1 MAFTTIDGDT
11 SWQDLAIAQ
20 EIRTA
25 YNKRRT
31 ACGLS
36 LMDDPTEAS
45 TVSSFI
51 IAVQTGIEEMATQ
64 FSNPA
69 ATLAGQTS
77 LPANYATLAAFMAGA
92 GLTASGYWR
101 RIADGGTQPAT
112 WTDYGAAGWSYG
124 KIENLDLAGPWLF
137 QDLMTALAHMTRMI
151 KATTGITTADDT
163 YSITLDSADPQTIE
177 ATGNVALTV
186 WSGPEY
192 SGMGCGISAVKWWY
206 DPNGYLGSID
216 HIDCVV
222 RMLRLQAVYPRA
234 ATVTF
239 VGLIDADSDET
250 FESITG
256 IANTQIGKTIT
267 VPKMESGSGL
277 TSGWLWETPSS
288 RFTPAW
294 ADISSVVDWGDFT
307 TANEII
313 SKGFN
318 IISRCCVLDL
328 TITDGPA

>member
-1 MAFTTIDGDT
+1 MAFTSITTDT
-11 SWQDLAIAQ
+11 SWQSLSIAQ

-36 LMDDPTEAS
+36 LMDEPTS
-45 TVSSFI
+45 SVSVYSFI
-51 IAVQTGIEEMATQ
+51 LDIQTGIEVMSTR
-64 FSNPA
+64 FSNPT
-69 ATLAGQTS
+69 ATLAGQTA
-77 LPANYATLAAFMAGA
+77 LPVNYASLAAFMNAA

-101 RIADGGTQPAT
+101 RIAVDNTQPET
-112 WTDYGAAGWSYG
+112 WTTYGASGWLYG
-124 KIENLDLAGPWLF
+124 KIQSKDLAGPWLF
-137 QDLMTALAHMTRMI
+137 KDIMTALTHMTRMI
-151 KATTGITTADDT
+151 KETTGITTADDT
-163 YSITLDSADPQTIE
+163 YSITLASADPQTIE

-250 FESITG
+250 FEAITG
-256 IANTQIGKTIT
+256 IAITQIGTTIT

-288 RFTPAW
+288 GFTPAW

-313 SKGFN
+313 SKGFK
-318 IISRCCVLDL
+318 ITSRCCVLDL
-328 TITDGPA
+328 NIVDGPA